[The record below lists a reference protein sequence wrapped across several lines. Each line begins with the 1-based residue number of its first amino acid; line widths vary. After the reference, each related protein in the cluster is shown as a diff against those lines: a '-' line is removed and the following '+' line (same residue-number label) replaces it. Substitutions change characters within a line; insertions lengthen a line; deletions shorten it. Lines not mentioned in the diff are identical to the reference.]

1 MVRGVEGRQIEA
13 APMGGTARARSGLRE
28 RTKALRQELIDA
40 AFALFAERGFESVTV
55 DDIAERADVSPR
67 TFFRYF
73 PVKED
78 VALAGLQETSALLLE
93 RLGARPSEE
102 PPLVALREAVR
113 DLQRLADHRD
123 VRRAAAHEELP
134 SVLARDMGLRDCTEA
149 AITQTLAHRMDVDA
163 RADQRPRL
171 MAATFMAAL
180 GVTLRAWVESGGSE
194 DLEARVDLLTTLLR
208 QGFEPGG

>member
-1 MVRGVEGRQIEA
+1 VEGPSIEVAPTVA
-13 APMGGTARARSGLRE
+13 ASRARPGLRE
-28 RTKALRQELIDA
+28 RTKARTRQELIDA

-93 RLGARPSEE
+93 RLAARPPEE

-113 DLQRLADHRD
+113 EPLRRLAEHRETCA
-123 VRRAAAHEELP
+123 VLRLMGTCP
-134 SVLARDMGLRDCTEA
+134 SLLARDMGLRDCTEA
-149 AITQTLAHRMDVDA
+149 AITRTLAERMGVDA
-163 RADQRPRL
+163 GADRRPRL

-180 GVTLRAWVESGGSE
+180 GVTLRSWVESGRSE
-194 DLEARVDLLTTLLR
+194 DLDARVDLFTRLLR
-208 QGFEPGG
+208 DGFEPGG

>member
-1 MVRGVEGRQIEA
+1 
-13 APMGGTARARSGLRE
+13 
-28 RTKALRQELIDA
+28 
-40 AFALFAERGFESVTV
+40 
-55 DDIAERADVSPR
+55 
-67 TFFRYF
+67 
-73 PVKED
+73 
-78 VALAGLQETSALLLE
+78 
-93 RLGARPSEE
+93 
-102 PPLVALREAVR
+102 
-113 DLQRLADHRD
+113 
-123 VRRAAAHEELP
+123 
-134 SVLARDMGLRDCTEA
+134 MGLRDCTEA